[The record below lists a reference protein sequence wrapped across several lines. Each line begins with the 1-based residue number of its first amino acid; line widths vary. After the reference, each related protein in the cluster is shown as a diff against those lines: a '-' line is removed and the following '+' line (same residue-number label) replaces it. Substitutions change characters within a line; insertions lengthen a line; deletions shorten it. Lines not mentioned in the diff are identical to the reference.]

1 MMDQC
6 SGRWSAVKGSREISD
21 LFIQRVVK
29 YFNLFSFKVSTSN
42 NNAVNDYSMKKLN
55 DKEKIEVVE
64 KYLAGAS
71 SCQLSKEYGIT
82 DTSIL
87 GLLKRRGIVRRTKS
101 DYK

>member
-1 MMDQC
+1 
-6 SGRWSAVKGSREISD
+6 
-21 LFIQRVVK
+21 
-29 YFNLFSFKVSTSN
+29 
-42 NNAVNDYSMKKLN
+42 MKKLN